1 MEAQPSAKNS
11 RFRAAGR
18 AVTASV
24 RLRGDRPVSAA
35 PFVRQPDGSW
45 LQVFEFGPEP
55 AGAAAGAK
63 KSAPPACCSSRPALE
78 GKRGAAA
85 PAMTASQMAEARLVF
100 KELDTDGGG
109 TISRAELHSG
119 ISKMPAKT
127 PSREAVDAML
137 TEFDEEGD
145 GDLDFA
151 EFLVLFVSL

>member
-24 RLRGDRPVSAA
+24 RLRGDRPVAAA

-55 AGAAAGAK
+55 APRAAGAQ
-63 KSAPPACCSSRPALE
+63 SSPPACCSSRPAPE
-78 GKRGAAA
+78 SKKSAAA

-119 ISKMPAKT
+119 ISKMPGGQT

-137 TEFDEEGD
+137 AEFDEEGD

>member
-1 MEAQPSAKNS
+1 MEASAQPSAKN

-24 RLRGDRPVSAA
+24 RLRGARPVAAA

-55 AGAAAGAK
+55 APGTQQ
-63 KSAPPACCSSRPALE
+63 SSPPACCSSRPAPE
-78 GKRGAAA
+78 SKKSAAA

-119 ISKMPAKT
+119 ISKMPGGQT

-137 TEFDEEGD
+137 AEFDEEGD